1 MVRLKAYDSCAL
13 KKIGLQAALGP
24 LVLSVQKPV
33 LETGLI
39 DSIRTWTKWKDEAS
53 TPWPHNI
60 IFLSSGNRPPAPAT
74 SNRHRA
80 PAPGIRHPASGTG
93 IRHRPPAPGIRH
105 TGTRHPE
112 IKLIYSSHRNTRQPN
127 PFLQPNVVTNNI
139 WLPQED
145 TVKSSKQI
153 LNLDLLGFL
162 ASYLALPLALF
173 VISNQAKTYNSET

>member
-1 MVRLKAYDSCAL
+1 MTSRTDFTSKEFCMVRLKAYDSCAL

-60 IFLSSGNRPPAPAT
+60 NFLSSGNRPPAPAPGT

-93 IRHRPPAPGIRH
+93 IRHRPPAPG
-105 TGTRHPE
+105 TRHPA
-112 IKLIYSSHRNTRQPN
+112 HRHPAPGDQTY
-127 PFLQPNVVTNNI
+127 LLVTQKHT
-139 WLPQED
+139 PAE
-145 TVKSSKQI
+145 S
-153 LNLDLLGFL
+153 LL
-162 ASYLALPLALF
+162 ATQCSD
-173 VISNQAKTYNSET
+173 E

>member
-1 MVRLKAYDSCAL
+1 MTSRTDFTSKEFCMVRLKAYDSCAL

-60 IFLSSGNRPPAPAT
+60 IFLSSGNRPPAPAPST
-74 SNRHRA
+74 RHQQPANRHPGTGR

-93 IRHRPPAPGIRH
+93 TPAPGIRH
-105 TGTRHPE
+105 TGTRHLE
-112 IKLIYSSHRNTRQPN
+112 MQTYL
-127 PFLQPNVVTNNI
+127 LVTQKHT
-139 WLPQED
+139 PAE
-145 TVKSSKQI
+145 S
-153 LNLDLLGFL
+153 LL
-162 ASYLALPLALF
+162 ATQCSD
-173 VISNQAKTYNSET
+173 E

>member
-1 MVRLKAYDSCAL
+1 MTSRTDFTSKEFCMVRLKAYDSCAL

-60 IFLSSGNRPPAPAT
+60 IFLSSGNRHRPPATGT
-74 SNRHRA
+74 SNQQPAPGTGAGTRH
-80 PAPGIRHPASGTG
+80 PAPGIRH
-93 IRHRPPAPGIRH
+93 RHRPPAPGIRH

-139 WLPQED
+139 
-145 TVKSSKQI
+145 
-153 LNLDLLGFL
+153 
-162 ASYLALPLALF
+162 
-173 VISNQAKTYNSET
+173 